1 MTTVPHIP
9 LRRPSE
15 PQPINLTALLVSL
28 VALGMGITVPV
39 WLIYALFYL
48 GAFYHGVR

>member
-1 MTTVPHIP
+1 MTPVPHIP
-9 LRRPSE
+9 LRRPAE

-39 WLIYALFYL
+39 GAIYALFL
-48 GAFYHGVR
+48 LEVF